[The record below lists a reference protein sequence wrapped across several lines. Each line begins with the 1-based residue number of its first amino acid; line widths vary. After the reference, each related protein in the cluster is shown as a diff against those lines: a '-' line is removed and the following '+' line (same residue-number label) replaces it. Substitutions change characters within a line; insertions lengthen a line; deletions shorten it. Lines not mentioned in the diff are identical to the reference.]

1 MALVSCSG
9 ARLLLAVSAR
19 RYASVRLDR
28 LSACCA
34 LALIA
39 DARAGNCGQFRFP
52 SSCATSCCLCERLLL
67 RCTTR
72 INRLLLVRLFSAA
85 ATCPRSVRHERVAG
99 VGHATLKVSSPNNAF
114 PGFAAVCNAVL
125 RHLLTVPFLMRSR
138 RATDADDYARGQQ
151 PFRRD

>member
-1 MALVSCSG
+1 MF
-9 ARLLLAVSAR
+9 R
-19 RYASVRLDR
+19 
-28 LSACCA
+28 
-34 LALIA
+34 
-39 DARAGNCGQFRFP
+39 ARAQPAVVCVSG
-52 SSCATSCCLCERLLL
+52 CCFAVRHSNL
-67 RCTTR
+67 
-72 INRLLLVRLFSAA
+72 NRLPLVRLFSAA